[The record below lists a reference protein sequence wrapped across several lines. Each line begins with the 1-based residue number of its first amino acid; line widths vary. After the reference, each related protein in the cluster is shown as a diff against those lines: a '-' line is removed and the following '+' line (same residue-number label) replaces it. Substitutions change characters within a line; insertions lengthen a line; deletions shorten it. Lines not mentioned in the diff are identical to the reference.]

1 MNNLLGIDYGERYI
15 GLAIKKDNAPIP
27 YAHKVV
33 DIKEHDIIK
42 EIVNIVTDEN
52 ITTIVIG
59 YPKGLMNNKSRMSDL
74 VDDFI
79 DNILSKNFDLPIVR
93 IDERLTSKII
103 DSDGSKRQDDLSA
116 VKLLETYS
124 QNA

>member
-1 MNNLLGIDYGERYI
+1 
-15 GLAIKKDNAPIP
+15 
-27 YAHKVV
+27 
-33 DIKEHDIIK
+33 
-42 EIVNIVTDEN
+42 
-52 ITTIVIG
+52 
-59 YPKGLMNNKSRMSDL
+59 MNNKSRMSDL

-79 DNILSKNFDLPIVR
+79 NNILSKNFDIPIVR

-103 DSDGSKRQDDLSA
+103 DSDGAKRQDDLSA

>member
-1 MNNLLGIDYGERYI
+1 
-15 GLAIKKDNAPIP
+15 
-27 YAHKVV
+27 
-33 DIKEHDIIK
+33 
-42 EIVNIVTDEN
+42 
-52 ITTIVIG
+52 
-59 YPKGLMNNKSRMSDL
+59 MNNKSRMRDL